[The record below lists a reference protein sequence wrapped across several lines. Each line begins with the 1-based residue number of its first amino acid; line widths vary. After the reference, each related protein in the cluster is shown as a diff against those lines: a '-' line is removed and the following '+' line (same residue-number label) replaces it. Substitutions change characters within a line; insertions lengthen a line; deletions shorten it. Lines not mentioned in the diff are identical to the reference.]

1 MTAVVA
7 LVAGLLFGLGL
18 LLSGMT
24 DPANIIAFLDV
35 TGAWRPSL
43 ALTMTAAFAV
53 ALPAFTFARVRGVSL
68 RNVLIPQNDRFRID
82 RPLLLGSAIFGA
94 GWGLSGICP
103 GPGLMLLAGGD
114 TRAYL
119 FVAGVAVGVFA
130 AGRFS
135 PLRIKKVAGD
145 AQSTL
150 PPV

>member
-18 LLSGMT
+18 LVSGMT
-24 DPANIIAFLDV
+24 NPANIIAFLDV

-53 ALPAFTFARVRGVSL
+53 ALPAFTIARIRGVSL
-68 RNVLIPQNDRFRID
+68 RNVPISLNDRFRID
-82 RPLLLGSAIFGA
+82 RPLLLGSAIFGV

-114 TRAYL
+114 TRAYI
-119 FVAGVAVGVFA
+119 FVAGVAVGVYA
-130 AGRFS
+130 AGQFGR
-135 PLRIKKVAGD
+135 LRTGKVASD